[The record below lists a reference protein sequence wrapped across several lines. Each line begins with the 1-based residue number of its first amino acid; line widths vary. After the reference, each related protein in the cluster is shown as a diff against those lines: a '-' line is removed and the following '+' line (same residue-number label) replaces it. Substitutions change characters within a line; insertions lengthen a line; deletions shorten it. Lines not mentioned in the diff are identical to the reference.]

1 MLNWTPNCGL
11 SRRDFV
17 KLTATGAGAVALSG
31 WMPVLAAR
39 AAQAQQQAAANGQQ
53 VRHKHCILLWM
64 DGGPS
69 HKDTFDL
76 KPGTAQGGP
85 FQAINTNVP
94 GIQISE
100 HFPRLAQLMNHATL
114 IRSMSTPEGAH
125 PRARYHMH
133 TGYREGVGG
142 LTYPALGSIVSKEIG
157 DPNFP
162 LPNFV
167 AVNRAGYSSGFL
179 GPRYQPL
186 NVGDPN
192 RGVENLRPFAG
203 QSQFENRLGLL
214 EEMEQNFY
222 GQYGAA
228 SAQAHHTTYRRA
240 VSLMQSR
247 EAQAF
252 NLQQETQATRSAY
265 GTNNF
270 GQGCLLARRLVEA
283 GVSFVEVTL
292 GGWDTH
298 QNNFERVRQLSGTVD
313 PAISQL
319 TRDLHD
325 RGLLNDTL
333 VIWMG
338 EFGRTP
344 NINNRG
350 AQPGRDHY
358 PRAWSLLLL
367 GGGLPGGRV
376 VGRTDANGAV
386 VQERPVSC
394 LEFMATVCRITGI
407 DHTKMNQTP
416 LGRPVR
422 IVDRGGEPVPQVF

>member
-1 MLNWTPNCGL
+1 
-11 SRRDFV
+11 
-17 KLTATGAGAVALSG
+17 
-31 WMPVLAAR
+31 MPVLAAR
-39 AAQAQQQAAANGQQ
+39 AAQAQQQAAQSGQTL
-53 VRHKHCILLWM
+53 RHKRCILLFM

-100 HFPRLAQLMNHATL
+100 HFPRLARLMNHGTL
-114 IRSMSTPEGAH
+114 IRGMSTPEGAH
-125 PRARYHMH
+125 ARARYHMH

-142 LTYPALGSIVSKEIG
+142 LVYPSLGSLVSKEIG
-157 DPNFP
+157 DPNFA

-167 AVNRAGYSSGFL
+167 AVNRPGYSSGFL

-192 RGVENLRPFAG
+192 RGVENLRSAVGDG
-203 QSQFENRLGLL
+203 QFQSRMGLL
-214 EEMEQNFY
+214 EEMEQGFL

-228 SAQAHHTTYRRA
+228 TAQAHRTTYQRA
-240 VSLMQSR
+240 VTLMQSR
-247 EAQAF
+247 EARAF
-252 NLQQETQATRSAY
+252 NLQDEPQSVRTAY
-265 GTNNF
+265 GSSNF
-270 GQGCLLARRLVEA
+270 GQGCLLARRLVET
-283 GVSFVEVTL
+283 GVTFVEVNL

-319 TRDLHD
+319 TTDLRD

-344 NINNRG
+344 NINARG
-350 AQPGRDHY
+350 PQPGRDHY
-358 PRAWSLLLL
+358 PRAWSLLMM

-386 VQERPVSC
+386 VTERPVSA
-394 LEFMATVCRITGI
+394 LEFMATVCRVLGI
-407 DHTKMNQTP
+407 DHTKPNNTP
-416 LGRPVR
+416 NNRPVR
-422 IVDRGGEPVPQVF
+422 IVDRGGEPVQQVF

>member
-1 MLNWTPNCGL
+1 
-11 SRRDFV
+11 
-17 KLTATGAGAVALSG
+17 
-31 WMPVLAAR
+31 MPVLAAR
-39 AAQAQQQAAANGQQ
+39 AAQQQAAQNGQP
-53 VRHKHCILLWM
+53 VRHKKCILLWM

-85 FQAINTNVP
+85 FLAIKTKVP
-94 GIQISE
+94 GMHISE
-100 HFPRLAQLMNHATL
+100 HFPRLAQVMNHGTI
-114 IRSMSTPEGAH
+114 IRGMSTLEGAH

-142 LTYPALGSIVSKEIG
+142 LTYPSLGSIVSKEIG
-157 DPNFP
+157 DPNFL

-167 AVNRAGYSSGFL
+167 AINRPGYSSGFL

-186 NVGDPN
+186 NVLDPN
-192 RGVENLRPFAG
+192 RGVDNLRPLIGDA
-203 QSQFENRLGLL
+203 QFQNRLSLL
-214 EEMEQNFY
+214 EEMEQNFL
-222 GQYGAA
+222 GQYAA
-228 SAQAHHTTYRRA
+228 PTAESHRTTYNRA
-240 VSLMQSR
+240 VGLMQSR
-247 EAQAF
+247 EARAF
-252 NLQQETQATRSAY
+252 DLSQETQAVRSAY
-265 GTNNF
+265 GSNNF
-270 GQGCLLARRLVEA
+270 GQGCLLARRLVET

-298 QNNFERVRQLSGTVD
+298 QNNFERVRQLSSTVD
-313 PAISQL
+313 PAMSQL
-319 TRDLHD
+319 VIDLRD

-358 PRAWSLLLL
+358 PRAWSLVMM

-386 VQERPVSC
+386 VTERPVSAI
-394 LEFMATVCRITGI
+394 EFMATVCRTLGI
-407 DHTKMNQTP
+407 DYTRMNQTP
-416 LGRPVR
+416 IGRPVR
-422 IVDRGGEPVPQVF
+422 VVDRGGEPVPQVF